1 MKSFTSAL
9 LRWTSLAGIAL
20 AASPSLAQE
29 AQEEG
34 TMMLEEIV
42 VTAQFREQNLQDTP
56 LAITAVNSAIME
68 ARSQTSIHEV
78 AAQAPNVTLTPQ
90 GQQNGSGMIAFI
102 RGVGQTD
109 FNYALEPGVAIYV
122 DDVYM
127 PSLTG
132 SLMDLMDLDRVEI
145 LRGPQG
151 TLSGRNAIGGA
162 IKMFSAKPQGDD
174 SGYMQM
180 TYGSYDRIEM
190 RGMFDFAIT
199 DNLFARVSGVSK
211 GQDGHVKRV
220 DYGLSHPGSGV
231 PVVSNGANPVVGTLG
246 GKSYTGGRIALR
258 WTPSETLEINIAGDY
273 TRERSEAIESVLIY
287 GNHPGTNADGQPWL
301 PSTIDGGVIP
311 LDCSFVPAGV
321 NSCDTQTAYDG
332 RYISYGTFLDQTP
345 ATSQAPYK
353 PVAFDPHTNMDN
365 YGVVA
370 NIVYDISDNL
380 QLTSI
385 TAWREFVSDWSQDV
399 DNSPLANQQLKQRM
413 DNSQWSQELRL
424 NAALMDDALE
434 LTVGGFYFDRDG
446 SLNARVDLNYAG
458 IDFIHGPDPTP
469 ASNKAVFGNF
479 IYHVTDDF
487 NVTGGLRYS
496 EDKKEYVFHRR
507 NPDLTVPSEV
517 CAFFPQLAAFQAGE
531 GPPPTLHGPTGVGNA
546 PNCLLLGLEGE
557 TPPPFKKKRT
567 DWRIAVDYRL
577 NEDFMVYA
585 QVATGYRAG
594 GFNPRPFFGSSQGE
608 CVEGVIAPCN
618 QIKQFEPETM
628 VVYEAGFKADLFDRT
643 VRLNGAV
650 FYNDYKDI
658 ILTLAACPV
667 TPCLQ
672 PNNVGAAEVKGVEL
686 EAIIRPTEALSID
699 GSFSYLDFQYTEL
712 NASESALGGLTLD
725 MITPYTPEIQ
735 FSFGIQYDI
744 EDVLGGSLS
753 ARFDGTYQSKIY
765 TEAINIDNRAVASRS
780 PDLSEIDTLYA
791 TNKIDGYFLGNARL
805 TWRDAEEDWQVSLEV
820 RNLFDEY
827 YFTSLYEQTGGPT
840 SGANT
845 ISGAPGMPRTW
856 ALTVKRNF

>member
-1 MKSFTSAL
+1 MPMNKFMSAM
-9 LRWTSLAGIAL
+9 LAWAGVAGVTL
-20 AASPSLAQE
+20 AAPPAIAQE

-56 LAITAVNSAIME
+56 LAITAVNASMME

-132 SLMDLMDLDRVEI
+132 SLMDLMDLDRVEV

-162 IKMFSAKPQGDD
+162 IKMFSAKPQGDG
-174 SGYMQM
+174 SGYLQV
-180 TYGSYDRIEM
+180 TYGSFDRIET
-190 RGMFDFAIT
+190 RGMFDFAIN
-199 DNLFARVSGVSK
+199 DNLFARVSAVSK
-211 GQDGHVKRV
+211 SADGHVKRL
-220 DYGLSHPGSGV
+220 DYGLTHPDSGV
-231 PVVSNGANPVVGTLG
+231 PVVGHNADPVLGTLG
-246 GKSYTGGRIALR
+246 GKNYVGGRIALR
-258 WTPSETLEINIAGDY
+258 WTPSEKLEINIAGDY

-311 LDCSFVPAGV
+311 LDCRFVPSGV
-321 NSCDTQTAYDG
+321 NSCDTLTGYDG
-332 RYISYGTFLDQTP
+332 RYVSYGTFLDQTP
-345 ATSQAPYK
+345 ATSQSPYK
-353 PVAFDPHTNMDN
+353 PVAFDPHTDMDN
-365 YGVVA
+365 YGIVA

-385 TAWREFVSDWSQDV
+385 TAWREFVSDWAQDV
-399 DNSPLANQQLKQRM
+399 DNTPLANQQLRQRM

-446 SLNARVDLNYAG
+446 TLNARVDLNYAG

-479 IYHVTDDF
+479 IYHVTEDF
-487 NVTGGLRYS
+487 NVTGGIRYS
-496 EDKKEYVFHRR
+496 EDEKEYTFYRR
-507 NPDLTVPSEV
+507 NPDLTVPSAP
-517 CAFFPQLAAFQAGE
+517 CAYFLGAPVA
-531 GPPPTLHGPTGVGNA
+531 GPTGIGND
-546 PNCLLLGLEGE
+546 PNCLLLGLNGE
-557 TPPPFKKKRT
+557 TPDPFNGSST
-567 DWRIAVDYRL
+567 DWRIALDYRL
-577 NEDFMVYA
+577 NDDFMVYG

-618 QIKQFEPETM
+618 QIKQFDPETLTA
-628 VVYEAGFKADLFDRT
+628 YEIGFKADLFDQT
-643 VRLNGAV
+643 VRLNGAA
-650 FYNDYKDI
+650 FYNDYQDI
-658 ILTLAACPV
+658 ILTLARCPV
-667 TPCLQ
+667 SPCLQ
-672 PNNVGAAEVKGVEL
+672 PNNVGTAEVKGVEF
-686 EAIIRPTEALSID
+686 EVTIRPTDALSID
-699 GSFSYLDFQYTEL
+699 ASFSYLDFQYTEL
-712 NASESALGGLTLD
+712 NATTDELGGLTLD
-725 MITPYTPEIQ
+725 MITPYTPETA
-735 FSFGIQYDI
+735 FSFGVQYDI
-744 EDVLGGSLS
+744 EDVFGGSLS

-765 TEAINIDNRAVASRS
+765 TEAINIDSTAMASRS
-780 PDLSEIDTLYA
+780 PDLSEIDTLYS
-791 TNKIDGYFLGNARL
+791 TNKIDGYFLGNLRF
-805 TWRDAEEDWQVSLEV
+805 TWRDAEEDWQVALEV
-820 RNLFDEY
+820 RNVFDEY
-827 YFTSLYEQTGGPT
+827 YFTSLYEQTGDAT

-845 ISGAPGMPRTW
+845 ISGAPGLPRTW
-856 ALTVKRNF
+856 ALSVKRNF